1 MGTVCLSLAPA
12 ATAAAPTHHSTHHST
27 HTTDASARSPTAA
40 SRAQVRLSMPQTSES
55 ENRAAHVKKL
65 TFAVGVLVWVSL
77 DRAGQL
83 RVLH

>member
-1 MGTVCLSLAPA
+1 
-12 ATAAAPTHHSTHHST
+12 
-27 HTTDASARSPTAA
+27 
-40 SRAQVRLSMPQTSES
+40 MPQTSES